1 MVRSSPSGPRSLVL
15 RASAKV
21 NLALEVLGRRPD
33 GYHEIATVLQAI
45 DLSDRLVLEDA
56 DGGIELRCDTQAIP
70 TDRQNLAWRAADL
83 LRRAAGVARGVRIRL
98 WKRIP
103 VAAGLGGGSSDGAAV
118 LYGCN
123 RLWRLGWDTARLAT
137 LATELGM
144 DVPFFLRG
152 GRALATGRGEILR
165 PLPPAP
171 GLTLVIVNPG
181 VPLSTREVYARVP
194 GDLRGD
200 GTRVAALVRAL
211 DRGPRAVAA
220 ALHNALEG
228 VVERRCPVLGE
239 LKAALA
245 KAGALGCVMS
255 GSGPTVVGVAA
266 SARHA
271 RAIREALGPSPWA
284 SWVVRT
290 LPGRAVGALRV
301 APEWAGASVPLEG
314 GEAG

>member
-56 DGGIELRCDTQAIP
+56 DGGIELRCDTPAIP

-181 VPLSTREVYARVP
+181 VPLPTRERPRGRGRTALPGPRRAQGGPRQGGRPRLRHVRERPDRGRGRGVGAACP
-194 GDLRGD
+194 GDPG
-200 GTRVAALVRAL
+200 
-211 DRGPRAVAA
+211 GPRTLA
-220 ALHNALEG
+220 
-228 VVERRCPVLGE
+228 LGE
-239 LKAALA
+239 LG
-245 KAGALGCVMS
+245 GADAPGT
-255 GSGPTVVGVAA
+255 GGRGA
-266 SARHA
+266 
-271 RAIREALGPSPWA
+271 
-284 SWVVRT
+284 
-290 LPGRAVGALRV
+290 PGRAGVGRPGGRRDLGV
-301 APEWAGASVPLEG
+301 AKR
-314 GEAG
+314 